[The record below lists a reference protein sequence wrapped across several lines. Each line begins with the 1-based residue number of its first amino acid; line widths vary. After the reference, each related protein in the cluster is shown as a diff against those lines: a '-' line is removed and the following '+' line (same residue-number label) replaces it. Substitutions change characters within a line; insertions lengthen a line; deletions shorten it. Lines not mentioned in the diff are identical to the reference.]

1 MHTVRHSDQA
11 PAKSGAGICTPLTTK
26 AHTPRKRFFLCV
38 KHNRIQIMVG
48 CAGQPKGWPGPL

>member
-1 MHTVRHSDQA
+1 MRHSDQA